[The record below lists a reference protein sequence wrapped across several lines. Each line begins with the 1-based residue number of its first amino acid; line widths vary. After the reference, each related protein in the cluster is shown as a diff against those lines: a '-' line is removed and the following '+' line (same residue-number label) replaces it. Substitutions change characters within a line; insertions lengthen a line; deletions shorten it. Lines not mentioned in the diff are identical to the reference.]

1 MQDSPLFSQIHLG
14 YAPLV
19 DHRRDIT
26 GIRLT
31 LVPARS
37 DAQPDAAELFRLI
50 CAAFEP
56 TEGAKSDAPLSL
68 LLNIASQPLLD
79 QLLRLQ
85 PPAWLGVE
93 IPSFMTSDPATA
105 DQLRALHRQGVSLV
119 AKGRTVSAMQAPL
132 MGCFSAVIADATD
145 EDLGIDRPASQGPR
159 PLPTYIDGTRTAAEV
174 DLAFMGGAQ
183 AVVGWPV
190 LDDTRPPPRGGVAP
204 DLRAIIEL
212 MNLVDRQDSADS
224 MERVLKSDPTLA
236 FRLLRFINSSAFGL
250 RVEVTSFRHALMLLG
265 HLRLKRWLALLLA
278 SAIKDAASRPLLH
291 LAVRRG
297 FMMEELAV
305 AAGQEQL
312 RGEMF
317 ICGVFSLLDKM
328 MRQPF
333 EHLLEHVPM
342 PSRVQVSLLGD
353 GGPYTPH
360 LHLMA
365 ALEHSSFVEVRDAA
379 ERLQVSPA
387 EVNRVL
393 MSALISARELEV

>member
-1 MQDSPLFSQIHLG
+1 MQDSPLFGQVHLG
-14 YAPLV
+14 YAPVV
-19 DHRRDIT
+19 DHRRDIA
-26 GIRLT
+26 GVQLT
-31 LVPARS
+31 LVPARA
-37 DAQPDAAELFRLI
+37 DVQPDAAELLRVL

-56 TEGAKSDAPLSL
+56 LEPTKSDAPLSL
-68 LLNIASQPLLD
+68 LLNIASESLLD
-79 QLLRLQ
+79 RLLSLQ
-85 PPAWLGVE
+85 PPAYFGVE
-93 IPSFMTSDPATA
+93 VPTFMTSDPARA
-105 DQLRALHRQGVSLV
+105 DHFRALHSQGVSLV
-119 AKGRTVSAMQAPL
+119 AKGRTVSAMQPPL
-132 MGCFSAVIADATD
+132 MGCFKALIVDAAD
-145 EDLGIDRPASQGPR
+145 EDLGIDRPINLGPR
-159 PLPTYIDGTRTAAEV
+159 PLLTYIDGTRTASEV
-174 DLAFMGGAQ
+174 ELAFSSGAQ
-183 AVVGWPV
+183 AVIGWP
-190 LDDTRPPPRGGVAP
+190 LDEFSPPPKGGVAP
-204 DLRAIIEL
+204 DLRAIIDL
-212 MNLVDRQDSADS
+212 MNLIDRQDSIDR

-305 AAGQEQL
+305 AAGQEDL

-333 EHLLEHVPM
+333 EDLLEHVPM

-360 LHLMA
+360 LRLMA
-365 ALEHSSFVEVRDAA
+365 ALEQSSFVEVREAA
-379 ERLQVSPA
+379 DKLQVSPA

>member
-1 MQDSPLFSQIHLG
+1 MQDSPLFGQIHLG

-26 GIRLT
+26 GIRLS

-37 DAQPDAAELFRLI
+37 DVKHDASELLRLI

-56 TEGAKSDAPLSL
+56 SEGIKPHAPLSL
-68 LLNIASQPLLD
+68 LLNIASESLLD
-79 QLLRLQ
+79 QLLTLR

-93 IPSFMTSDPATA
+93 IPSFMTNDPATA
-105 DQLRALHRQGVSLV
+105 DQLRALHLQSVSLV

-132 MGCFSAVIADATD
+132 VGCFSAVIADVAD

-174 DLAFMGGAQ
+174 DLAFASGAQ
-183 AVVGWPV
+183 AVVGWP
-190 LDDTRPPPRGGVAP
+190 LDDFRPPPRGGVAP

-212 MNLVDRQDSADS
+212 MNLVDRQDSVDR

-278 SAIKDAASRPLLH
+278 SAIKDATSRPLLH

-297 FMMEELAV
+297 FMMEGLAA

-353 GGPYTPH
+353 GGPYNTH
-360 LHLMA
+360 LRLMA
-365 ALEHSSFVEVRDAA
+365 ALEQSSFVEVRDAA

>member
-1 MQDSPLFSQIHLG
+1 MQASPLFGQIHLG

-26 GIRLT
+26 GIQLT
-31 LVPARS
+31 LVPARA
-37 DAQPDAAELFRLI
+37 DAQPDAAELLTFLR
-50 CAAFEP
+50 AAFEP
-56 TEGAKSDAPLSL
+56 AEPAPSEASLSL
-68 LLNIASQPLLD
+68 LLNIASESLLD
-79 QLLRLQ
+79 RLLSLR
-85 PPAWLGVE
+85 PPACFGVE
-93 IPSFMTSDPATA
+93 VPTFMTSDPARA
-105 DQLRALHRQGVSLV
+105 EHFRALHSHGVSLV
-119 AKGRTVSAMQAPL
+119 AKGRTVSAMQPPL
-132 MGCFSAVIADATD
+132 MGCFSALIADAAD
-145 EDLGIDRPASQGPR
+145 EDLGIDRPGALGPR
-159 PLPTYIDGTRTAAEV
+159 PLLTYIDGTRTASEV
-174 DLAFMGGAQ
+174 DLAFSSGAQ
-183 AVVGWPV
+183 AVIGWPV
-190 LDDTRPPPRGGVAP
+190 NELRPPLKGGVAP

-212 MNLVDRQDSADS
+212 MNLIDRQDSVDR

-305 AAGQEQL
+305 AGGQEHL

-333 EHLLEHVPM
+333 EDLLEHVPM

-353 GGPYTPH
+353 GGPYAPH
-360 LHLMA
+360 LRLIA
-365 ALEHSSFVEVRDAA
+365 ALEQSSFVEVRDAA
-379 ERLQVSPA
+379 DRLQVSPA

-393 MSALISARELEV
+393 LSALVAASELEV